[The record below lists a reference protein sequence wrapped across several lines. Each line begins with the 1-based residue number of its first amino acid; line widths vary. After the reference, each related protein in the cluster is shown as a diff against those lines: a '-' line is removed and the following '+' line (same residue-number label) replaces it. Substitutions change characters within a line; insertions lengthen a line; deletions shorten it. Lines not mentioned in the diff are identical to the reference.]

1 MYNLSKFLQ
10 EKGISI
16 PDNNTPDTLIAAK
29 VKQLLSAEFVLSSDI
44 VVNEAE
50 LRQDL
55 DMYDL
60 ERLDFLAVWVNTFG
74 IDHRLLDEVMHP
86 DGKGTDIL
94 FRVKTVGE
102 IIALS
107 EWLVRKQK

>member
-1 MYNLSKFLQ
+1 MHPITAFLQ
-10 EKGISI
+10 QKGVPI
-16 PDNNTPDTLIAAK
+16 PDNSTLDTPVAAK
-29 VKQLLSAEFVLSSDI
+29 VKQLLSAEFVLSPDI

-102 IIALS
+102 IIALT